1 VTLLAL
7 KFKEEVKEVTSIKM
21 IQVVSIAFGL
31 LLAWPT
37 ASLYLSGDNPVGPQG
52 CIAQANE
59 GCGICCNDTSDCKSD
74 PNIGCNM
81 SYTCNKPQCVAEYPR
96 VCTQR

>member
-1 VTLLAL
+1 
-7 KFKEEVKEVTSIKM
+7 VKSIKM
-21 IQVVSIAFGL
+21 IQLVLIAFGL
-31 LLAWPT
+31 LLAWPA
-37 ASLYLSGDNPVGPQG
+37 ASLYLSGDNATVPQA

-59 GCGICCNDTSDCKSD
+59 SCSICCNDTSDCKSD

-81 SYTCNKPQCVAEYPR
+81 GYTCNKPLCAAEYPR